1 MIGSTPRRHP
11 APRLRRQSSY
21 LSDPSALCSLT
32 QMSNTPWLQLGKRT
46 LHLEELPALLER
58 SNLLMP
64 LFRRLLLET
73 SIAGIQVS
81 EEEQM
86 KCQQSFLAQNGID
99 DEDKL
104 KNWLSKNQISEEQA
118 SRNILESLQL
128 EQFKNQRFGSEIERQ
143 FLDTKEKRD
152 RVVYSLL
159 RVKEREAA
167 HELYLRLEEGDATFT
182 ELSEEHSQGPERET
196 GGLIG
201 PLPLSRLHPEL
212 AELLRISS
220 PGQLWRPIE
229 IDGWWV
235 IVRLDKCLPA
245 QLDEAMEKQ
254 IRDESFER
262 WLQDQL
268 SSLLLAYKQAAQD
281 LPQLETRQSQIPP
294 PLEPKSQVP
303 PPTPTPPPSPPL
315 SPSTSEQVS
324 DPSLSP
330 SSPPPDQSTQD
341 DSPQDSK
348 PNKRFWPFKR

>member
-1 MIGSTPRRHP
+1 
-11 APRLRRQSSY
+11 
-21 LSDPSALCSLT
+21 
-32 QMSNTPWLQLGKRT
+32 MSNTPWLQLGDRT

-58 SNLLMP
+58 SNLLLP
-64 LFRRLLLET
+64 LFRRLLLES
-73 SIAGIQVS
+73 SISGIEVS
-81 EEEQM
+81 DDEQL
-86 KCQQSFLAQNGID
+86 KCQQAFLSQNSID
-99 DEDKL
+99 DEEAL
-104 KNWLSKNQISEEQA
+104 KNWLLKNQISEEQA
-118 SRNILESLQL
+118 SRNILESLRL
-128 EQFKNQRFGSEIERQ
+128 EHFKNQRFGSDIERQ

-235 IVRLDKCLPA
+235 IVRLDKTLPA
-245 QLDEAMEKQ
+245 KLDEAMEKQ

-268 SSLLLAYKQAAQD
+268 SSLLLAYKKAAQD
-281 LPQLETRQSQIPP
+281 LPQLETKQSQASSPLESKLIDPPPTTTSIPP
-294 PLEPKSQVP
+294 PP
-303 PPTPTPPPSPPL
+303 P
-315 SPSTSEQVS
+315 
-324 DPSLSP
+324 P
-330 SSPPPDQSTQD
+330 SSPPISDQSSDPPLASSPPSPDQSTQD
-341 DSPQDSK
+341 DPPKDSK
-348 PNKRFWPFKR
+348 PKNRFWPFKR